1 MKAKPS
7 NETIYA
13 LLLEFKGTLNEIKNQ
28 AMKTNGRVNTLET
41 RQDKLDGA
49 ISVIKVF
56 IIPIIISIIL
66 MIIDIYI

>member
-28 AMKTNGRVNTLET
+28 AIKTNGRINTLET

>member
-28 AMKTNGRVNTLET
+28 AIKTNGRVNTLET

>member
-28 AMKTNGRVNTLET
+28 AIKTNSRVNTLET

>member
-28 AMKTNGRVNTLET
+28 AIKTNSRVNTLET
-41 RQDKLDGA
+41 RQNKLDGA

>member
-28 AMKTNGRVNTLET
+28 AIKTNGRVNTLET
-41 RQDKLDGA
+41 RQNKLDGA

>member
-28 AMKTNGRVNTLET
+28 AMKTNSRVNTLET